1 MKCPRCGSTQVR
13 KNGHRSSQQN
23 YLCKNCGRQF
33 VESYSQRGYSDDVK
47 QICLRMY
54 YNGLG
59 FREIERLTGISHNT
73 IINWVRQAELSPN
86 DSEVN
91 EIKEDTKRDERRECF
106 QSRPCYQRAVFV

>member
-1 MKCPRCGSTQVR
+1 MKCPRCGSTQIR
-13 KNGHRSSQQN
+13 KNGHRASQQN

-33 VESYSQRGYSDDVK
+33 IESYSQRGYSDDVK

-73 IINWVRQAELSPN
+73 IINWARQAGLSPD

-91 EIKEDTKRDERRECF
+91 EKKEDTKVDEIRECLKSLSYY
-106 QSRPCYQRAVFV
+106 QSAVVG

>member
-1 MKCPRCGSTQVR
+1 
-13 KNGHRSSQQN
+13 
-23 YLCKNCGRQF
+23 
-33 VESYSQRGYSDDVK
+33 
-47 QICLRMY
+47 MY

-91 EIKEDTKRDERRECF
+91 EIKEDTKPDERRECF
-106 QSRPCYQRAVFV
+106 KSSPCYQRAVFV